1 MKQRL
6 GAVGFVVG
14 LVGAGFAVGGVENAQ
29 TLTEWITVAGVTITS
44 LMLMQL
50 SIWLIKEEV

>member
-14 LVGAGFAVGGVENAQ
+14 LVGTGFGVGGVENAQ